1 VAPLPIV
8 AVRTAHS
15 TTIGLLYFKTATHVV
30 LLNHLLAG
38 TDLGH
43 LRRVVGSHY
52 SHEADITIIP
62 SAEVADIELIE
73 AAE

>member
-1 VAPLPIV
+1 MAPLPIV

-15 TTIGLLYFKTATHVV
+15 ATIGLLYFKTTTHVV
-30 LLNHLLAG
+30 LLNNLLAG
-38 TDLGH
+38 TDLGR
-43 LRRVVGSHY
+43 LRRVVDSHY

-62 SAEVADIELIE
+62 FADVAGIEFVE